1 MNRDWTGK
9 LQVILLSAGRNCS
22 PTLFGRSNRDAFWEN
37 GDKIHERECVSK
49 RVFFVN
55 LQDGISQLHYKL
67 TSSQIAFRDFKY
79 LFRFIFWNSYLS
91 FLHKML
97 EKHLR
102 NNFLLCL
109 VVEIWNKLLYKRGF
123 LKNFMR
129 NVVISG
135 FKINFSNKWF

>member
-9 LQVILLSAGRNCS
+9 LHIILLSTERNCT
-22 PTLFGRSNRDAFWEN
+22 PTLFRRSNRDAFWEN
-37 GDKIHERECVSK
+37 EDKIHERECVGK
-49 RVFFVN
+49 KVFFVN

-79 LFRFIFWNSYLS
+79 LLRFIFSNSYFS

-102 NNFLLCL
+102 NSFLL

-135 FKINFSNKWF
+135 FKINFSNKWS